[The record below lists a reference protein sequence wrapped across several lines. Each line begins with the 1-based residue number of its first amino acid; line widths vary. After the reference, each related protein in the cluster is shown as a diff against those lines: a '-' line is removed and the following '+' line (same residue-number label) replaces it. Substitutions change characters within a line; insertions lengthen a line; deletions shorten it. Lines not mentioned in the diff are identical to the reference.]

1 MVNNT
6 RSETRSLVLRVALV
20 WFRGLLSCVACGL
33 HYISGRMK
41 RFDRQYFD
49 KWYRHPA
56 HAIGSSADLER
67 QVHLA
72 VAAAEYMLARPI
84 RSVLDV
90 GAGEGRWYP
99 VLRRLRPSVRYQG
112 VDPSEYTVQRYAARR
127 NLMLGTLD
135 DLDTMFPDAMFD
147 LVVCCS
153 VLNYLSRAELVRGL
167 GQLFRRTKGVAFL
180 ELFTSEDDVV
190 GDTDAWKVETPAGY
204 RRLIRKAGFTPC
216 GMHCYV
222 TDALQ
227 GNVAA
232 LEQAS

>member
-1 MVNNT
+1 
-6 RSETRSLVLRVALV
+6 
-20 WFRGLLSCVACGL
+20 
-33 HYISGRMK
+33 MK
-41 RFDRQYFD
+41 RFDQQYFD

-56 HAIGSSADLER
+56 HAIGSSADLKR

-72 VAAAEYMLARPI
+72 VAAAEYMLARPV

-99 VLRRLRPSVRYQG
+99 ILQSLRPSIRYQG
-112 VDPSEYTVQRYAARR
+112 VDPSEYTVRRYGARR
-127 NLMLGTLD
+127 NLELGTLD
-135 DLDTMFPDAMFD
+135 DLDALFPGTIFD

-153 VLNYLSRAELVRGL
+153 VLNYLSRTELVRGL
-167 GQLFRRTKGVAFL
+167 GQLARRTGGVAFL
-180 ELFTSEDDVV
+180 ELFTSHDDVV
-190 GDTDAWKVETPAGY
+190 GDTEGWQITTPTEY
-204 RRLIRKAGFTPC
+204 RRLLRTAGFTPC

-232 LEQAS
+232 LERAC